1 MLPVHYDARILY
13 TPPSSPP
20 SPASRYQDSSS
31 PPSSPS
37 HDPLSLDSDC
47 EPDVEHAFSSSLGA
61 PDAPIDPLSGAY
73 HSSRVK
79 RRSHAFTPV
88 HTPKKRTRYRS
99 RSPHMLV
106 DDEDAAEAL
115 LSPRARE
122 KQRQKLLWDAELEK
136 IFRGG
141 EREID
146 LRCGAC
152 TCVCASCSRCVL
164 LATRTSRR
172 CLPRQLLILE
182 RLSFCQRNMN
192 RWMISELDFR
202 RQPPLPRQGGAPSP
216 AHIRPPLP
224 PDWALDV

>member
-37 HDPLSLDSDC
+37 CDPFALDSDC

-73 HSSRVK
+73 HAARVK
-79 RRSHAFTPV
+79 RRSNAFTPV

-99 RSPHMLV
+99 RSPHVSL
-106 DDEDAAEAL
+106 DDEDAADAL

-146 LRCGAC
+146 LRCA
-152 TCVCASCSRCVL
+152 TCGGVCGSCSPCVL
-164 LATRTSRR
+164 SVTRTSRR
-172 CLPRQLLILE
+172 CLRRLLLTSG
-182 RLSFCQRNMN
+182 RLSFCQRSTS
-192 RWMISELDFR
+192 RWTISVLGYCR
-202 RQPPLPRQGGAPSP
+202 RPPPLRQGGAPLLG
-216 AHIRPPLP
+216 HIRLLRLL
-224 PDWALDV
+224 DWVSDA